1 MDSQNTTNNMANNT
15 SMSNMA
21 NNMSMSNMANMTNN
35 MSMSN
40 MTNMTNNMSSQG
52 MDMFNLLKDKVLTMI
67 PATMSMVSQ
76 FTGLNSTVIREQLI
90 QVLDNLTSLL
100 NDPRL
105 EASIRNSAQAASVPL
120 GILIEN
126 VIKILSDNMGKLTGN
141 MVTLIANIVAEVPGL
156 NIPLNAAL
164 SVTNAAKVAKN
175 GTELT
180 SQLLTEFKKAFDQM
194 KNIVDNP
201 NMKLPAS
208 ASASTM
214 LAPTSGLPQNATTN
228 IIQTGGA
235 KQKLNYLRRKN
246 NKTLKRIKNSIKE
259 LIKSNKISARKT
271 ISINKRN
278 KRNKR
283 KLR

>member
-1 MDSQNTTNNMANNT
+1 MDSQNMNTNNMT
-15 SMSNMA
+15 
-21 NNMSMSNMANMTNN
+21 NMTN
-35 MSMSN
+35 N

-76 FTGLNSTVIREQLI
+76 FTGLNSKVIREQLI

-126 VIKILSDNMGKLTGN
+126 VTKILSDNVGKLTGN

-194 KNIVDNP
+194 KIIVDNP

-208 ASASTM
+208 VSALAPASTT
-214 LAPTSGLPQNATTN
+214 TSGLPQNATTN

-259 LIKSNKISARKT
+259 LIKSNKISSRKT
-271 ISINKRN
+271 KPMNKRN
-278 KRNKR
+278 KQNKR
-283 KLR
+283 

>member
-1 MDSQNTTNNMANNT
+1 
-15 SMSNMA
+15 
-21 NNMSMSNMANMTNN
+21 
-35 MSMSN
+35 
-40 MTNMTNNMSSQG
+40 MTNNMSSQG

-67 PATMSMVSQ
+67 PVTMSMVSQ
-76 FTGLNSTVIREQLI
+76 FTGLNSKVIREQLI
-90 QVLDNLTSLL
+90 QVLDNLTTLL

-194 KNIVDNP
+194 KIIVDNP
-201 NMKLPAS
+201 NMKLPVSALGSVSTTAS
-208 ASASTM
+208 
-214 LAPTSGLPQNATTN
+214 TSGLPQNATNTN
-228 IIQTGGA
+228 IVQSGGA

-259 LIKSNKISARKT
+259 LIKSNKISSRKT
-271 ISINKRN
+271 KPMNKRN
-278 KRNKR
+278 KQNKR
-283 KLR
+283 RL

>member
-1 MDSQNTTNNMANNT
+1 MDSQNMNTNNMT
-15 SMSNMA
+15 
-21 NNMSMSNMANMTNN
+21 NMTN
-35 MSMSN
+35 N

-76 FTGLNSTVIREQLI
+76 FTGLNSKVIRDQLI
-90 QVLDNLTSLL
+90 QVLDNLTTLL

-105 EASIRNSAQAASVPL
+105 ESSIRNSAQAASVPL

-126 VIKILSDNMGKLTGN
+126 VTKILSDNMGKLTGN
-141 MVTLIANIVAEVPGL
+141 MVTLIANVVAEVPGL

-214 LAPTSGLPQNATTN
+214 LAPTSGLPQNTNTN
-228 IIQTGGA
+228 IVQSGGA

-271 ISINKRN
+271 ISVNKRN

>member
-76 FTGLNSTVIREQLI
+76 FTGLNSKVIRDQLI
-90 QVLDNLTSLL
+90 QVLDNLTTLL

-105 EASIRNSAQAASVPL
+105 ESSIRNSAQAASVPL

-126 VIKILSDNMGKLTGN
+126 VTKILSDNMGKLTGN
-141 MVTLIANIVAEVPGL
+141 MVTLIANVVAEVPGL

-214 LAPTSGLPQNATTN
+214 LAPTSGLPQNTNTN
-228 IIQTGGA
+228 IVQSGGA

-278 KRNKR
+278 TRNKR

>member
-76 FTGLNSTVIREQLI
+76 FTGLNSKVIRDQLI
-90 QVLDNLTSLL
+90 QVLDNLTTLL

-105 EASIRNSAQAASVPL
+105 ESSIRNSAQAASVPL

-126 VIKILSDNMGKLTGN
+126 VTKILSDNMGKLTGN
-141 MVTLIANIVAEVPGL
+141 MVTLIANVVAEVPGL

-214 LAPTSGLPQNATTN
+214 LAPTSGLPQNTNTN
-228 IIQTGGA
+228 IVQSGGA

-271 ISINKRN
+271 ISVNKRN